1 MEDFGFF
8 GSSLKD
14 ALSDSVY
21 FYEIASR
28 DWREPEYRSEVCSI
42 ASKPRFIINPKMPAC
57 EPPGGGRNI
66 NPPTFS
72 SVGSA
77 DLLPLGDDF
86 LTTVPSPS
94 PLPSSPVC
102 AKPPLARD
110 SPSSV
115 CECMPPSECEWPL
128 SECEWPPPACEWP
141 CEPKSS
147 IPTTLIPRPIPPTAV
162 QTFSNWITSASNIL
176 TKLKVLIA

>member
-57 EPPGGGRNI
+57 ETQGGGGG
-66 NPPTFS
+66 T
-72 SVGSA
+72 
-77 DLLPLGDDF
+77 
-86 LTTVPSPS
+86 LT
-94 PLPSSPVC
+94 PLPFH
-102 AKPPLARD
+102 L
-110 SPSSV
+110 
-115 CECMPPSECEWPL
+115 L
-128 SECEWPPPACEWP
+128 GQ
-141 CEPKSS
+141 
-147 IPTTLIPRPIPPTAV
+147 PICCRWV
-162 QTFSNWITSASNIL
+162 MTF
-176 TKLKVLIA
+176 